1 MAVAAQMHNLDMH
14 STVGSAECTGS
25 HYALAAAGH
34 AGIAR
39 YCKNIQDI
47 VDTFDM
53 MQGCEDDAS
62 IAVDCWHDNIVM
74 IAEVVDKEILHHSS
88 DQMMIL
94 ALEEEVVVVVVGF
107 RDQTSSIVLLCYA
120 QEYLLLLIAGH
131 GGFWFFVDVWLI
143 KFLHESCSV
152 LTLINRYA

>member
-1 MAVAAQMHNLDMH
+1 VAEQMHNLDMH

-53 MQGCEDDAS
+53 MQGCEDDALV
-62 IAVDCWHDNIVM
+62 AVDCRHDNIAM
-74 IAEVVDKEILHHSS
+74 IAEVVDKEILHHSSS

-94 ALEEEVVVVVVGF
+94 ALEEEVVVVVGC

-120 QEYLLLLIAGH
+120 QAYLLLH
-131 GGFWFFVDVWLI
+131 
-143 KFLHESCSV
+143 
-152 LTLINRYA
+152 